1 MTESVAAVA
10 VAAALKDKAEERGG
24 QKQEEGKQGTVER
37 KKAEGAGT
45 SQGIQG
51 CGLSE
56 ERMIDDG
63 LPDESP
69 AKRKSKSKKKK
80 AADQGAIASKTAP

>member
-1 MTESVAAVA
+1 M
-10 VAAALKDKAEERGG
+10 
-24 QKQEEGKQGTVER
+24 ER

-63 LPDESP
+63 RLPDESP
-69 AKRKSKSKKKK
+69 AKRKSKSKKKMT
-80 AADQGAIASKTAP
+80 ADQGVNASKTAP